1 VLATLLHALR
11 HDTPRC
17 RAAAAG
23 ALGHLDEAA
32 ATEALRTALNDDD
45 PWVRYF
51 AATSLGRQRATE
63 GLDAL
68 VDVATNDSAGHV
80 RIAAIEGIGA
90 IGGPRALACLEP
102 LTTAADTD
110 VAAAAMRAIGEVQVP
125 SVAGVLRE
133 GLRSPDPAL
142 RVAAAQGLAA
152 HGGAE
157 AVESLRWTASADED
171 RSVVTAALAALRV
184 LASRPESTGDAVR
197 AIAAVASDPTRR
209 PIALPTLAKIPQ
221 AAVPALGSVLRSPET
236 AVRTVVVDALAFCF
250 FSRGPFPPDRRGCCR
265 GGLELLG
272 HFAQRGIEPRVPPQ
286 LVDRLESS
294 GRDQPRARV
303 LRHAFARPRVERR
316 RERVVH
322 RFLGPIEIAEQP
334 NQRGQHAA
342 RIGSVDC
349 PDLVARACRFL
360 VSTGQSGS
368 PSSRT
373 PRSAG
378 PRRIPSWP
386 PGSYPRPGSR
396 R

>member
-1 VLATLLHALR
+1 VGALNSIGHPQMAARIADALRDADPLVRQSAAKIAGYFGYRTAMPALIACASDPDERVRASALEHVVYVEDARVLATLLHALR

-51 AATSLGRQRATE
+51 AATSLGRQRAAE

-68 VDVATNDSAGHV
+68 ADVATNDSAGHV

-90 IGGPRALACLEP
+90 IGGPRALGCLEP

-133 GLRSPDPAL
+133 GLRSADPAL

-236 AVRTVVVDALAFCF
+236 AVRTVVVDALGRIGRPPASALLMDALDDPQPAVRVRAIEAL
-250 FSRGPFPPDRRGCCR
+250 SRLGVRGLARRLTRIVHSDHSPDVRRV
-265 GGLELLG
+265 
-272 HFAQRGIEPRVPPQ
+272 A
-286 LVDRLESS
+286 
-294 GRDQPRARV
+294 
-303 LRHAFARPRVERR
+303 
-316 RERVVH
+316 
-322 RFLGPIEIAEQP
+322 EIA
-334 NQRGQHAA
+334 
-342 RIGSVDC
+342 
-349 PDLVARACRFL
+349 LARAGGADAQME
-360 VSTGQSGS
+360 S
-368 PSSRT
+368 
-373 PRSAG
+373 
-378 PRRIPSWP
+378 
-386 PGSYPRPGSR
+386 
-396 R
+396 